1 MSSDLATLT
10 EVFQQVFEDDELAI
24 TRETTAAD
32 IQSWDS
38 FMHVSLILAVEKRF
52 RIRFSS
58 SDVSSLMNV
67 GMLVDLINAKKGLTI
82 QRGD

>member
-10 EVFQQVFEDDELAI
+10 EVFQQVFEDYELAI

-32 IQSWDS
+32 IESWDS
-38 FMHVSLILAVEKRF
+38 LMHVSLLLVVEKRF

-58 SDVSSLMNV
+58 SEVSSLMNV

>member
-32 IQSWDS
+32 IESWDS
-38 FMHVSLILAVEKRF
+38 LMHVSLLLAVEKRF

-58 SDVSSLMNV
+58 SEVSSLMNV

>member
-32 IQSWDS
+32 IESWDS
-38 FMHVSLILAVEKRF
+38 LMHVSLILAVEKKF

-58 SDVSSLMNV
+58 SEVSSLMNV
-67 GMLVDLINAKKGLTI
+67 GMLVDLINAKKGVTI

>member
-10 EVFQQVFEDDELAI
+10 EVFQEVFEDDELAI

-32 IQSWDS
+32 IESWDS
-38 FMHVSLILAVEKRF
+38 LIHVSLLLAVEKRF

-58 SDVSSLMNV
+58 SEVSSLMNV

>member
-32 IQSWDS
+32 IESWDS
-38 FMHVSLILAVEKRF
+38 LMHVSLLLAVEKRF

>member
-1 MSSDLATLT
+1 MNRDLATLT

-32 IQSWDS
+32 IESWDS
-38 FMHVSLILAVEKRF
+38 LMHVSLILAVEKKF

-58 SDVSSLMNV
+58 SEVSSLMNV
-67 GMLVDLINAKKGLTI
+67 GMLVDLINAKKGVTI

>member
-32 IQSWDS
+32 IESWDS
-38 FMHVSLILAVEKRF
+38 LMHVSLLLAVEKRF

-58 SDVSSLMNV
+58 SEVSSLMNV
-67 GMLVDLINAKKGLTI
+67 GMLVDLINAKKGVTI

>member
-32 IQSWDS
+32 IESWDS
-38 FMHVSLILAVEKRF
+38 LMHVSLLLVVEKRF

-58 SDVSSLMNV
+58 SEVSSLMNV